1 MPNIEPVSDLGVDVV
16 FRAIL
21 ENGTLSI
28 SVDIV
33 EVIDRDDVFP
43 AKPIFERRLGHVSD
57 IDGPFRLASKEDLA
71 W

>member
-1 MPNIEPVSDLGVDVV
+1 MPNIEPVSDLGIDVV

-21 ENGTLSI
+21 ENGILSI
-28 SVDIV
+28 SVNIV
-33 EVIDRDDVFP
+33 EVTDRDDVFP

-57 IDGPFRLASKEDLA
+57 ISGPSPLASEENLA